1 MVAPVPRRILGAGGP
16 AVSAIGLGTMG
27 MSEGYYGR
35 ADDAE
40 SVETIRHAIERGVSL
55 IDTADVYGTGH
66 NETLVGRALEGRRD
80 RVTLATKTG
89 LVASPEGLAVD
100 ARPERIR
107 AALDESLSRLGT
119 DHVDLYYLHRVDPRV
134 PVEES
139 IGAMADL
146 VGAGKVRR
154 LGLSEVG
161 PSTLRRAAAVHP
173 IAAVQSE
180 YSLWNRDPEAAL
192 LPVLREMGIALVAFS
207 PLGRGFLA
215 GAVPGEGELGD
226 DDLRSRLPRF
236 SAANRALNRPIAER
250 VAEVA
255 ERHGASPAQ
264 VALAWL
270 LDRGPDVIPIPG
282 TRRVGNIDANV
293 AAVSLRLDD
302 DDRARLDD
310 PALTAVG
317 DRYPPA
323 LMGLLDPEVRP
334 DGEPRS

>member
-1 MVAPVPRRILGAGGP
+1 MIPQRTLGTRGPV
-16 AVSAIGLGTMG
+16 VSAVGLGTMG
-27 MSEGYYGR
+27 MSEGYYGPS
-35 ADDAE
+35 DDD
-40 SVETIRHAIERGVSL
+40 SNVDTIRHAIGLGVSL
-55 IDTADVYGTGH
+55 IDTADVYGAGH
-66 NETLVGRALEGRRD
+66 NEMLVGRALAGRRD
-80 RVTLATKTG
+80 QVTLATKTG
-89 LVASPEGLAVD
+89 LVQSPEGLTVD

-107 AALDESLSRLGT
+107 RALEESLRRLGV

-146 VGAGKVRR
+146 VASGSVRH

-161 PSTLRRAAAVHP
+161 PATLRRAHAIHP

-180 YSLWNRDPEAAL
+180 YSLWNRDPEARL
-192 LPVLREMGIALVAFS
+192 LPVLRELGVALVAFS

-215 GAVPGEGELGD
+215 GALARTGPLAD

-236 SAANRALNRPIAER
+236 QGENLARNQPIAER

-255 ERHGASPAQ
+255 ERRGVTPAQ

-270 LDRGPDVIPIPG
+270 LDRGPDVVPIPG
-282 TRRVGNIDANV
+282 TRRRENVEANI
-293 AAVSLRLDD
+293 AAAGLALDD
-302 DDRARLDD
+302 ADRALLDD
-310 PALTAVG
+310 PALAPTG

-323 LMGLLDPEVRP
+323 LMDLLDPEVRQP
-334 DGEPRS
+334 AD